1 MNRLLSNFRQ
11 SDYPSRMNEAP
22 GEATEIESHQ
32 SESAHDKP
40 GSLYIL
46 WVFLALLTYL
56 LSIGPAVKLVPP
68 TPSATKAVEVFY
80 WPVLYLGQTCRPV
93 HVFLRWYLLDVWH
106 CK

>member
-1 MNRLLSNFRQ
+1 
-11 SDYPSRMNEAP
+11 MNEAH

-46 WVFLALLTYL
+46 WVFLALLAYV
-56 LSIGPAVKLVPP
+56 LSIGPAVKLVPR
-68 TPSATKAVEVFY
+68 TPSATKACEIFY
-80 WPVLYLGQTCRPV
+80 WPILYLYLAESVRPV
-93 HVFLRWYLLDVWH
+93 HVVLKWYLLDVWH